1 MKQYGLIS
9 NIIFIYK
16 NLFQF
21 EKKTKILLP
30 VFIISQILLV
40 SVPVLIPAR
49 AVYVIE
55 HKLGITDFFYEVG
68 ALILFYGILLL
79 VHQVSEQFYQHYIVI
94 FRTYGFMGKLIEK
107 SMTGDYCNWESN
119 KNQKQIGKAA
129 MAIGGN
135 AFGIERVY
143 RELPNAIIHFIGM
156 IVFGGAILT
165 VDIRILFILVFMLLC
180 NLYFNQFA
188 RNYMNS
194 VMEEN
199 TEISRKM
206 GIIERSALEPT
217 FGKDARIYRME
228 SWLHRILFDYRD
240 QGCAWQKRVEK
251 RWYLPAASDTIFIA
265 LRDGFAYILFI
276 RMAFRGE
283 ISLSELTLMLGIV
296 ARFSDWIFGFVNAC
310 MEIKTADKLIVE
322 FRKTLDMPDSF
333 HHKEISLDQMETG
346 DTIKKKKRK
355 KIQTSINKNITIPKI
370 QLKFA
375 PEIELKDVSFCY
387 GEEEQEILSD
397 INLHIHSGERIAIV
411 GANGA
416 GKTTLVKLLCGFYH
430 PTKGEIFVN
439 HRLIEDYI
447 IEDYFK
453 MVGVVFQDMDI
464 LSISIVSIVSGKEKK
479 ETDMKRFWEAVE
491 QAGIRKKIESLEQ
504 KEDTY
509 LGLTFDE
516 HGIQL
521 SGGETQKLM
530 LARCIYKNAPFLI
543 LDEPTSALDPI
554 AESAIYEEYHDLTE
568 KKTSIFISHRLASTK
583 FCDRILFLENGK
595 IIEEGSHQELLDK
608 KGRYA
613 EIYHIQSH
621 YYKEEK
627 KGEESI

>member
-21 EKKTKILLP
+21 EKKIKILLP

-40 SVPVLIPAR
+40 SVPVFIPAR

-55 HKLGITDFFYEVG
+55 HKPYITDFFYEVG

-135 AFGIERVY
+135 AFGIERIY

-165 VDIRILFILVFMLLC
+165 VDIRILFILVLMLLC

-206 GIIERSALEPT
+206 GVIERSALEPA

-240 QGCAWQKRVEK
+240 QGCAWQKRIEK
-251 RWYLPAASDTIFIA
+251 RWYLPVASDTIFIA
-265 LRDGFAYILFI
+265 LRDGLAYFLFI

-283 ISLSELTLMLGIV
+283 ISLSTLTLMLGIV

-310 MEIKTADKLIVE
+310 MEIKTADKLVVE

-333 HHKEISLDQMETG
+333 HHRNFSEEKKEIRDS
-346 DTIKKKKRK
+346 
-355 KIQTSINKNITIPKI
+355 
-370 QLKFA
+370 FA

-387 GEEEQEILSD
+387 GEEEQEILSG
-397 INLHIHSGERIAIV
+397 IHLHIHSGERIAIV

-430 PTKGEIFVN
+430 PTKGEILVN
-439 HRLIEDYI
+439 HRLIEDYM

-464 LSISIVSIVSGKEKK
+464 LSISIVSIVSGKEKE

-509 LGLTFDE
+509 LGLIFDE

-554 AESAIYEEYHDLTE
+554 AESAIYEEYRDLTE

-621 YYKEEK
+621 YYKEEE